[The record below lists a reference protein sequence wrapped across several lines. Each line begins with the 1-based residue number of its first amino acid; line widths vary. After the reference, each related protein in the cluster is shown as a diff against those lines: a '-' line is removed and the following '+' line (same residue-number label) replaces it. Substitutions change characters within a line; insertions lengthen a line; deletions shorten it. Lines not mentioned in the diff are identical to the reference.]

1 MVKLAAKLNNLL
13 ILYRPFTGVSFFV
26 ILIMSNWHPQLL
38 TTSKWHSLQDLFQN
52 TNVAQKGYKKLMNE
66 REGIMY
72 GAPEEDS
79 VDIDWISGFVMGFP
93 QNVGQKSIHENG
105 N

>member
-1 MVKLAAKLNNLL
+1 
-13 ILYRPFTGVSFFV
+13 
-26 ILIMSNWHPQLL
+26 
-38 TTSKWHSLQDLFQN
+38 
-52 TNVAQKGYKKLMNE
+52 MNE